1 MESTSR
7 RTPAETRTK
16 LGLFAVVG
24 LANAPLTVPRHAQ
37 PTRRGVGRPGAHLR
51 QLRRAPSL

>member
-1 MESTSR
+1 
-7 RTPAETRTK
+7 
-16 LGLFAVVG
+16 LFAVVG

-51 QLRRAPSL
+51 QLRRAPSPTD